1 MRKLEELNDLKEY
14 VKTKKFDELNSED
27 ILKIMYYPHI
37 ISEICEVFN
46 ISESKFNQ
54 IRKKLNIN
62 NIFVSNTY
70 RDIIC
75 LLYYANYKY
84 PNLQKEKLNNF
95 LNEYLS
101 DRFISVA
108 NKQAYIK
115 KLNSIDWF
123 NLDLK
128 RIIKENNID
137 LNYRFDNLKYE
148 ISAIK
153 YLADREKE
161 ERLNDFINANKNFN
175 NTRVY
180 NNLKN
185 LKENGKPFTK
195 NDLTYDIL
203 YQLSI
208 VENIPDGLIGNI
220 FDLTKEQVR
229 NERIK
234 NDLQNVFAKKMINHP
249 EFSRY
254 YYKQKGF
261 DYSIF
266 SDKELVELVYNNYLK
281 PTAPLK
287 KWRLDVIDHYF
298 EEKMKEYDSLEK
310 ICESVT
316 AIDPENNEYTVNNKT
331 LNHIGHNNKDKTK
344 TCKNGKRINQK
355 KSSENKIDA
364 GTLGEEIIYKDEI
377 KKLKSLGLKH
387 LIDSVKWITQ
397 TEDKNVTLDGLG
409 YDIISFNEKE
419 EKIYIEVKCST
430 TNNSDELIT
439 FNLSDKEV
447 KFMNGELDGIDKN
460 HCFIYYVYNI
470 NKQNKTAN
478 KYIID
483 HNEFSNFNLI
493 STNYKVEERYEKTP

>member
-234 NDLQNVFAKKMINHP
+234 NDLQNVFAKK
-249 EFSRY
+249 
-254 YYKQKGF
+254 
-261 DYSIF
+261 
-266 SDKELVELVYNNYLK
+266 
-281 PTAPLK
+281 
-287 KWRLDVIDHYF
+287 
-298 EEKMKEYDSLEK
+298 
-310 ICESVT
+310 
-316 AIDPENNEYTVNNKT
+316 
-331 LNHIGHNNKDKTK
+331 
-344 TCKNGKRINQK
+344 
-355 KSSENKIDA
+355 
-364 GTLGEEIIYKDEI
+364 
-377 KKLKSLGLKH
+377 
-387 LIDSVKWITQ
+387 
-397 TEDKNVTLDGLG
+397 
-409 YDIISFNEKE
+409 
-419 EKIYIEVKCST
+419 
-430 TNNSDELIT
+430 
-439 FNLSDKEV
+439 
-447 KFMNGELDGIDKN
+447 
-460 HCFIYYVYNI
+460 
-470 NKQNKTAN
+470 
-478 KYIID
+478 
-483 HNEFSNFNLI
+483 
-493 STNYKVEERYEKTP
+493 